1 MLTLVEIKERLAKQ
15 DEVAILELL
24 QIDSEQLVDKFGDEI
39 EEQYDRLCEEFQDEE
54 DENQAT

>member
-39 EEQYDRLCEEFQDEE
+39 EERYDLLVLEFEGDIDEE
-54 DENQAT
+54 